1 MAEPALPP
9 PSAQSLTNHSPVT
22 MPHRVPGIFP
32 LLTLQTPTL
41 SLHSHAQ
48 LPHSTNPHWHGGG
61 DPSIALATDFYS
73 LRLGRAQAETY
84 SAKDDEE
91 DNARC
96 PQEPRMLQHLLQLLC
111 RRASPQLLKS
121 FAQFPSKRSH
131 KADPSWLSAS
141 LTTRHEKHS
150 SFSPGNAGKSLQH
163 QRHHTRVL
171 APPFLPGTSAG
182 AASLESTATSV
193 AEAPTVLKTQF

>member
-9 PSAQSLTNHSPVT
+9 PSAQPLTNHCPVT
-22 MPHRVPGIFP
+22 MPA
-32 LLTLQTPTL
+32 
-41 SLHSHAQ
+41 SHPWYSSPPYA
-48 LPHSTNPHWHGGG
+48 SNPHTHLPQISPWHGCGN
-61 DPSIALATDFYS
+61 PSTALATAFS
-73 LRLGRAQAETY
+73 SPRLGRAQAGTY
-84 SAKDDEE
+84 SAGVEEE

-96 PQEPRMLQHLLQLLC
+96 PREPRMLQHLFQLLPQ
-111 RRASPQLLKS
+111 RASSQLLKG

-171 APPFLPGTSAG
+171 APPPFLPGTSAG
-182 AASLESTATSV
+182 AASLESTATSMV
-193 AEAPTVLKTQF
+193 EAPTVLKTQF